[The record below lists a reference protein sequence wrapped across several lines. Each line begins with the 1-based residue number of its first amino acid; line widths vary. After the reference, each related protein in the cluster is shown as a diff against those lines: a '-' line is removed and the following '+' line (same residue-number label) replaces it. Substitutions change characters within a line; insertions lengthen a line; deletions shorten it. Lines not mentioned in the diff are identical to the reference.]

1 MKTRWLMVGLAAV
14 GLAAGLRAADDEPE
28 KKDEPKPASGKKPSP
43 DEEAI
48 RGVAESFTKA
58 FNAGDA
64 RAVAAL
70 HTPDARVVD
79 VTGEVVEGRD
89 AVEREY
95 AGLFRDNPGLTLE
108 VNVDDLRL
116 VGPGAAIEE
125 GTTRVTPKD
134 GGAPVVNHY
143 SAVDIK
149 RDGRWFLA
157 RVRESPGETS
167 SAHDRLRA
175 LEWMLGEWV
184 DESSDS
190 STHSPSIHSSA
201 RSRSCADEVSPGDSR
216 TLARNHRPSRLMSTA
231 E

>member
-28 KKDEPKPASGKKPSP
+28 KKDEPRPASGKKPSA

-95 AGLFRDNPGLTLE
+95 AGLFRDNPGLTIE

-116 VGPGAAIEE
+116 VGPDAAIEE

-134 GGAPVVNHY
+134 GGAPVVNRY
-143 SAVDIK
+143 SAVDVK
-149 RDGRWFLA
+149 RDGRVA
-157 RVRESPGETS
+157 PGERPRVCRAKPRRRTTG
-167 SAHDRLRA
+167 SASWNGCSA
-175 LEWMLGEWV
+175 SG
-184 DESSDS
+184 
-190 STHSPSIHSSA
+190 ST
-201 RSRSCADEVSPGDSR
+201 SR
-216 TLARNHRPSRLMSTA
+216 TTRSSCRPAGGPTTSRR
-231 E
+231 